1 MTKLGLGTIGTST
14 ITEQFIE
21 AAKLSGEYTYQGVYS
36 RHMSKAEDFKKRFA
50 AAEAYDDF
58 DTFLNAEAID
68 VVYVASPNSL
78 HFSQA
83 KDVITHGKHAI
94 VEKPMV
100 TSLKEWKE
108 LTDLAREKGVVVV
121 EAARHIFEPN
131 FVKLTQLIKGFDGIS
146 GATLTYS
153 KYSSRY
159 DNVLDGEEPPIFSP
173 KFAGGAANDLGIYTV
188 YAALSWFGK
197 PESVHAFS
205 QKIRTGVDGKG
216 TAILRYHGFD
226 VTLHYGKI
234 VTSTVPSEVYSLDQ
248 TLVLDAIT
256 GVEHAEL
263 VDAKTRERQPVD
275 LEKSADNP
283 LVWEAGTFAAV
294 MKEPGSSENQKALEA
309 WLKLSYDVHD
319 VLDQIRKQA

>member
-1 MTKLGLGTIGTST
+1 MTKLRLGTIGTSG

-21 AAKLSGEYTYQGVYS
+21 AAKQSGEYTYQGVYS
-36 RHMSKAEDFKKRFA
+36 RHMSKADDFKNRFG
-50 AAEAYDDF
+50 AEETYDDF
-58 DTFLNAEAID
+58 DAFLNAEAID

-83 KDVITHGKHAI
+83 RDVIAHGKHAI

-173 KFAGGAANDLGIYTV
+173 KFAGGAANDLGIYTGV
-188 YAALSWFGK
+188 RRPQLVRQARIGPCF
-197 PESVHAFS
+197 FS
-205 QKIRTGVDGKG
+205 KDPHR
-216 TAILRYHGFD
+216 R
-226 VTLHYGKI
+226 
-234 VTSTVPSEVYSLDQ
+234 
-248 TLVLDAIT
+248 
-256 GVEHAEL
+256 
-263 VDAKTRERQPVD
+263 
-275 LEKSADNP
+275 
-283 LVWEAGTFAAV
+283 
-294 MKEPGSSENQKALEA
+294 
-309 WLKLSYDVHD
+309 
-319 VLDQIRKQA
+319 

>member
-1 MTKLGLGTIGTST
+1 MTKLGLGTIGTSG

-21 AAKLSGEYTYQGVYS
+21 AAQLSDMYVYQGVYS
-36 RHMSKAEDFKKRFA
+36 RHMDKADEFKKRYNA
-50 AAEAYDDF
+50 ATAYDDF
-58 DTFLNAEAID
+58 DAFLNDSTID

-83 KDVITHGKHAI
+83 KAVIEHNKHAI

-100 TSLKEWKE
+100 ASLEKWTE
-108 LTDLAREKGVVVV
+108 LTELAKEKGVVVV

-131 FVKLTQLIKGFDGIS
+131 FIKITDMIKGFEGIS

-159 DNVLDGEEPPIFSP
+159 DNVLAGEEPPIFSP

-188 YAALSWFGK
+188 YAALRWFGK
-197 PESVHAFS
+197 PEAVHAFS
-205 QKIRTGVDGKG
+205 HTISTGADGLG
-216 TAILRYHGFD
+216 TAILRYENFD

-234 VTSTVPSEVYSLDQ
+234 VTATVPSEVYSLDQ

-256 GVEHAEL
+256 GLEKAEL
-263 VDAKTRERQPVD
+263 VDAKTRESQTVELD
-275 LEKSADNP
+275 KSADNP
-283 LVWEAGTFAAV
+283 LIWEAKAFAKV
-294 MKEPGSSENQKALEA
+294 MQDPNEKENKEALNE
-309 WLKLSYDVHD
+309 WLRLSYNVHQ
-319 VLDQIRKQA
+319 VLDQIRSQA